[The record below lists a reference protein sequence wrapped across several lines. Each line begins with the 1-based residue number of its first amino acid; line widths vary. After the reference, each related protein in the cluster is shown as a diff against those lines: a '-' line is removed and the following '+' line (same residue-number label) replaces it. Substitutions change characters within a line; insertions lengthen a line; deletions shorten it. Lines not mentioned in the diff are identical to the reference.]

1 MPIKIILFL
10 TISFFHIGKLNAR
23 DLKLNVN
30 LFDEKENYNKVK
42 NKWLDI
48 IE

>member
-1 MPIKIILFL
+1 MKLL
-10 TISFFHIGKLNAR
+10 FHIGNLNAR

-30 LFDEKENYNKVK
+30 LFDEEKNYNKVK
-42 NKWLDI
+42 KKWLDI